1 MKTYAEAFIRA
12 YAERA
17 VKAIQV
23 TVDKESGITLMTFYG
38 RHQQVNMRDLVLQE
52 DAFRRLGN
60 AVNALL
66 GIPPQPEP
74 TERDVDRE
82 PIGDEP
88 VTVTQLVPGG
98 ST

>member
-17 VKAIQV
+17 VKAIEI
-23 TVDKESGITLMTFYG
+23 TVDKESGVTLLSFHG

-60 AVNALL
+60 AVNVLL
-66 GIPPQPEP
+66 GIPEQPEP
-74 TERDVDRE
+74 PPADDLE
-82 PIGDEP
+82 I
-88 VTVTQLVPGG
+88 TQLTPGG

>member
-17 VKAIQV
+17 VKAIEV
-23 TVDKESGITLMTFYG
+23 TVDKESGVTLLSFYG

-66 GIPPQPEP
+66 GIPEQPEP
-74 TERDVDRE
+74 PEVE
-82 PIGDEP
+82 
-88 VTVTQLVPGG
+88 VTQITPGG

>member
-1 MKTYAEAFIRA
+1 MAMTFAEAFIRG

-17 VKAIQV
+17 VKAIEV
-23 TVDKESGITLMTFYG
+23 TCDRNAGVTLLSFHG

-66 GIPPQPEP
+66 GIPEQPEP
-74 TERDVDRE
+74 RDEGEPIEVSQIPPTERA
-82 PIGDEP
+82 
-88 VTVTQLVPGG
+88 T
-98 ST
+98 

>member
-1 MKTYAEAFIRA
+1 MALTFAEAFIRA

-17 VKAIQV
+17 VKAIEV
-23 TVDKESGITLMTFYG
+23 GVDKDAGVTLLSFYG

-66 GIPPQPEP
+66 GIPEQPEP
-74 TERDVDRE
+74 PELAAEPLDVVQIPPTERA
-82 PIGDEP
+82 
-88 VTVTQLVPGG
+88 T
-98 ST
+98 